1 LVSSIV
7 VGLPVHG
14 GSVLHLEP
22 LERCRESA
30 FTERTLDMFHT
41 LRPRTLLRH
50 ALLGIGAAAT
60 VVFTVGQVR
69 PVFVSRSDVG
79 QQLAEPLQNDDVALV
94 GVPLTHSLW
103 IPKDVPPSSRSAS
116 TARRSVSRWGFEAD
130 RRAFAHDLLAT
141 GHLGSARAW
150 RIADA
155 AVRQAYA
162 LQIPPALVLGV
173 MLTENT
179 TLKPAAR
186 SNVGAQGLMQI
197 MPRLWKPVLG
207 RHYGWNLR
215 DDATNVRYGIHI
227 LRYMHNDVSGSLGP
241 EGTFRKALLRYNGCV
256 RGRNTPNCHRYP
268 DVVQRYVLRNA
279 KASCRGRTF
288 RECVVMPLYLSRWG
302 AARQRL
308 AAAN

>member
-1 LVSSIV
+1 MHIK
-7 VGLPVHG
+7 G
-14 GSVLHLEP
+14 
-22 LERCRESA
+22 
-30 FTERTLDMFHT
+30 TRTII
-41 LRPRTLLRH
+41 RH

-60 VVFTVGQVR
+60 VVFTAGQVR
-69 PVFVSRSDVG
+69 PVFVGRSGVVP
-79 QQLAEPLQNDDVALV
+79 QLAAPLQDDDVALV
-94 GVPLTHSLW
+94 GVPLTHSFW
-103 IPKDVPPSSRSAS
+103 IPKDAPSTRAGVAS
-116 TARRSVSRWGFEAD
+116 THRRILARRGFEAD
-130 RRAFAHDLLAT
+130 RRAFAQDLLAT
-141 GHLGSARAW
+141 GYLGSARAW

-179 TLKPAAR
+179 TLKPTAR

-197 MPRLWKPVLG
+197 MPRLWKPVFG
-207 RHYGWNLR
+207 SRYGWNLG

-227 LRYMHNDVSGSLGP
+227 LRYMHDEVPGSLGP

-256 RGRNTPNCHRYP
+256 RGSNTPHCHRYP

-288 RECVVMPLYLSRWG
+288 RECVLMPLYRSRWG
-302 AARQRL
+302 TPQQRV
-308 AAAN
+308 ATAD

>member
-1 LVSSIV
+1 MI
-7 VGLPVHG
+7 
-14 GSVLHLEP
+14 
-22 LERCRESA
+22 
-30 FTERTLDMFHT
+30 RTRHT
-41 LRPRTLLRH
+41 KTLLRH
-50 ALLGIGAAAT
+50 AALGLGAAAT
-60 VVFTVGQVR
+60 VVFTAGQIRPIFVG
-69 PVFVSRSDVG
+69 RSALV
-79 QQLAEPLQNDDVALV
+79 QRLAEPLRDDDVSLF

-103 IPKDVPPSSRSAS
+103 IPNDASAGRAAPPG
-116 TARRSVSRWGFEAD
+116 ARARTSIGRTGFEAD
-130 RRAFAHDLLAT
+130 RRAFAQDLLAT

-179 TLKPAAR
+179 TLKPTAR

-207 RHYGWNLR
+207 RRYGRDLR

-227 LRYMHNDVSGSLGP
+227 LRYMLNGVPRYLGP
-241 EGTFRKALLRYNGCV
+241 DASFRRALLRYNGCV
-256 RGRNTPNCHRYP
+256 RGTNTRNCHRYP

-288 RECVVMPLYLSRWG
+288 RECVVMPLYRSRSG
-302 AARQRL
+302 ASSQRL
-308 AAAN
+308 ASID

>member
-1 LVSSIV
+1 MI
-7 VGLPVHG
+7 
-14 GSVLHLEP
+14 
-22 LERCRESA
+22 
-30 FTERTLDMFHT
+30 RTRHT
-41 LRPRTLLRH
+41 RTLLRH
-50 ALLGIGAAAT
+50 ALIGIGAAAT
-60 VVFTVGQVR
+60 LVVMAGLIR
-69 PVFVSRSDVG
+69 PVFVGRSSVV
-79 QQLAEPLQNDDVALV
+79 QQLTDPLRTDDVPLV

-103 IPKDVPPSSRSAS
+103 IPKDLPMVGSRRGSSSGRAPVG
-116 TARRSVSRWGFEAD
+116 RLGFEAD
-130 RRAFAHDLLAT
+130 RRAFAQDLLGT
-141 GHLGSARAW
+141 GHVGSARAW

-179 TLKPAAR
+179 TLKPSAR

-207 RHYGWNLR
+207 RLYGRDLR

-241 EGTFRKALLRYNGCV
+241 DGTYRRALLRYNGCV
-256 RGRNTPNCHRYP
+256 RGTNTRDCHRYP

-279 KASCRGRTF
+279 KSICRGRTF
-288 RECVVMPLYLSRWG
+288 RECVVLPLYRSRWG
-302 AARQRL
+302 
-308 AAAN
+308 

>member
-1 LVSSIV
+1 MPVCGVGVS
-7 VGLPVHG
+7 LA
-14 GSVLHLEP
+14 EP
-22 LERCRESA
+22 LERCRESP
-30 FTERTLDMFHT
+30 FTERTLDVIRT
-41 LRPRTLLRH
+41 KRTKTLLRH

-60 VVFTVGQVR
+60 VVVTAGQVR
-69 PVFVSRSDVG
+69 PVFVGRNAVV
-79 QQLAEPLQNDDVALV
+79 QQLAAPLRDDDVALV

-103 IPKDVPPSSRSAS
+103 IPNDAPSSRAGAAPA
-116 TARRSVSRWGFEAD
+116 ARRSPLRWGFEAD
-130 RRAFAHDLLAT
+130 RRAFAQDLLAT

-197 MPRLWKPVLG
+197 MPRLWKPVFG
-207 RHYGWNLR
+207 SRYGWNLR

-227 LRYMHNDVSGSLGP
+227 LRYMHDDVSGSLGP
-241 EGTFRKALLRYNGCV
+241 EGSFRRALLRYNGCV
-256 RGRNTPNCHRYP
+256 RGSNTPNCHRYP

-279 KASCRGRTF
+279 KATCRGRTF
-288 RECVVMPLYLSRWG
+288 RECVVMPLYRSRWG
-302 AARQRL
+302 TSQQRV
-308 AAAN
+308 ASVD

>member
-1 LVSSIV
+1 MI
-7 VGLPVHG
+7 
-14 GSVLHLEP
+14 
-22 LERCRESA
+22 
-30 FTERTLDMFHT
+30 RTKHT
-41 LRPRTLLRH
+41 KTLLRPVLL
-50 ALLGIGAAAT
+50 ALGATATLLFTAA
-60 VVFTVGQVR
+60 QIR
-69 PVFVSRSDVG
+69 PVFVARAMVVR
-79 QQLAEPLQNDDVALV
+79 QLAEPLQDDDVALV

-103 IPKDVPPSSRSAS
+103 IPKDVPASRAASAS
-116 TARRSVSRWGFEAD
+116 PGTRRAAGRSGFEAD
-130 RRAFAHDLLAT
+130 RRAFAQDLLAT

-179 TLKPAAR
+179 TLKPTAR

-207 RHYGWNLR
+207 RRYGRNLR
-215 DDATNVRYGIHI
+215 DDATNVRYGIYI
-227 LRYMHNDVSGSLGP
+227 LRYMHNRVPRRLGP
-241 EGTFRKALLRYNGCV
+241 DASYRTALLRYNGCV

-279 KASCRGRTF
+279 KSTCRGRTF
-288 RECVVMPLYLSRWG
+288 RECVVMPLYRSRVG
-302 AARQRL
+302 
-308 AAAN
+308 

>member
-1 LVSSIV
+1 VIA
-7 VGLPVHG
+7 LPVHG
-14 GSVLHLEP
+14 VGVSLLEP
-22 LERCRESA
+22 LERCRELPFVEA
-30 FTERTLDMFHT
+30 TVDMIRTK
-41 LRPRTLLRH
+41 RTTALLRH

-60 VVFTVGQVR
+60 VVFTAGQVR
-69 PVFVSRSDVG
+69 PVFVGRTAVV
-79 QQLAEPLQNDDVALV
+79 QTLAEPLQNDDVALV

-103 IPKDVPPSSRSAS
+103 LPNDGPASRSAS
-116 TARRSVSRWGFEAD
+116 ASTVRRSLARWGFESD
-130 RRAFAHDLLAT
+130 RRAFAQDLLAT

-179 TLKPAAR
+179 TLTPTAR

-197 MPRLWKPVLG
+197 MPRLWKPVFG
-207 RHYGWNLR
+207 NRYGWNLR

-227 LRYMHNDVSGSLGP
+227 LRYMHDDVSGSLGP

-256 RGRNTPNCHRYP
+256 RGSNTPGCHRYP
-268 DVVQRYVLRNA
+268 DTVQRHVMRNA
-279 KASCRGRTF
+279 KASCRGLTF
-288 RECVVMPLYLSRWG
+288 RQCVVMPLYRSRWG
-302 AARQRL
+302 TPQQRVAAVD
-308 AAAN
+308 